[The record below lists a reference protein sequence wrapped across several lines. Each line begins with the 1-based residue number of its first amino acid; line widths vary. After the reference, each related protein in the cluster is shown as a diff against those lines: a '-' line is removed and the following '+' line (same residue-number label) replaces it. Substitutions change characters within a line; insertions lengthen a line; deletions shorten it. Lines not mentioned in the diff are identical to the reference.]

1 MNMPKKVRF
10 YSIRLKV
17 WGVYMLLL
25 LSTSLVLFGFF
36 IGRFQKVYKEQAD
49 AHMADVTSVLT
60 SNLSGMIEQID
71 QLSVATLINQ
81 TVQANLNEINRKN
94 EDAKSGLDTESVYAN
109 ETAISKQIRGSV
121 FNNKGIVSLRIYPKD
136 GKEILIGTTNR
147 EYLEYPMTES
157 EIYEANGA
165 ALWGIAGEKNYLC
178 LGRSILSVNDMQA
191 IGYLV
196 IVCKNEYLGDAL
208 RLMPAKYSGR
218 VYLLDKNDKIV
229 ASSDE
234 DCTGKIYTDIDHAGE
249 TITDFVSGES
259 SYYYIGG
266 TLQNN
271 WRLITTVSCKQLK
284 QGIAASVMQ
293 TALLLTVAIAVSAFL
308 TLIAIRKLMEPTKR
322 LLAGMSAFGKG
333 QIDTR
338 VEVDSRDE
346 IGQIGEAY
354 NQMADNV
361 QHLMEKV
368 YSLELANKQ
377 AEIDYLKM
385 QINPHFLYNSLDTIS
400 WLGFTSGNEK
410 ISDISVSL
418 AKLLRASINRKD
430 MVTVSEEMEIIDSY
444 LLIQNCRFEDKIQIE
459 KDIQEEAL
467 SCYMPSF
474 LLQPL
479 IENSIT
485 HGLEKQMQKGRLYIK
500 IGICDEADK
509 LCFVI
514 GDDGKG
520 IEKSKLDEIKEQ
532 FEKVRIGNSIGIVN
546 VYRRLMLLYG
556 DVCQFQ
562 IESELGKGTMIS
574 FYIPISDPFV
584 TKM

>member
-1 MNMPKKVRF
+1 MSMRKKIKF

-17 WGVYMLLL
+17 WGIYMILLF
-25 LSTSLVLFGFF
+25 STSLVLFTFF
-36 IGRFQKVYKEQAD
+36 VLRFQRVYKEQAD
-49 AHMADVTSVLT
+49 AHMADVTSIST

-71 QLSVATLINQ
+71 QLSVATLIDQ
-81 TVQANLNEINRKN
+81 TVQTNLNEINRKN
-94 EDAKSGLDTESVYAN
+94 EINRQNEAADGMSVESVYTN
-109 ETAISKQIRGSV
+109 EIAISKQVRGSV
-121 FNNKGIVSLRIYPKD
+121 FNIKGIISLRIYPKD
-136 GKEILIGTTNR
+136 GKAILIGTTNR
-147 EYLEYPMTES
+147 EYLEYPMTEQ
-157 EIYEANGA
+157 EIYDANGA
-165 ALWGIAGEKNYLC
+165 AIWGMAGEKNYLC
-178 LGRSILSVNDMQA
+178 LGRAILSVDDMQP

-208 RLMPAKYSGR
+208 RLVPTKYSGR
-218 VYLLDKNDKIV
+218 VYLLNENNRIV

-234 DCTGKIYTDIDHAGE
+234 NCVGKEYYGIESAQE
-249 TITDFVSGES
+249 TITDPITNES
-259 SYYYIGG
+259 SYYYIGN

-271 WRLITTVSCKQLK
+271 WRLITTVSRKQLR
-284 QGIAASVMQ
+284 QGIIASVMQ
-293 TALLLTVAIAVSAFL
+293 TALLLTAAIVISAFL
-308 TLIAIRKLMEPTKR
+308 TLMAIRKLMEPTKR

-333 QIDTR
+333 KVDAR
-338 VEVDSRDE
+338 VEISSRDE

-361 QHLMEKV
+361 QNLMEKV
-368 YSLELANKQ
+368 YSLELSNKQ

-444 LLIQNCRFEDKIQIE
+444 LLIQGYRFEDKIKIE

-467 SCYMPSF
+467 TCYMPSF

-479 IENSIT
+479 IENSIM
-485 HGLEKQMQKGRLYIK
+485 HGLEGRVQKGRLYIR
-500 IGICDEADK
+500 IGICDDEDK
-509 LCFVI
+509 LYFIV

-520 IEKSKLDEIKEQ
+520 MEKSKLDELKEQ
-532 FEKVRIGNSIGIVN
+532 FENARIGSSIGVVN

-556 DVCQFQ
+556 ERCRFQ
-562 IESELGKGTMIS
+562 IESEPGKGTKIS
-574 FYIPISDPFV
+574 FYIPI
-584 TKM
+584 MR